1 MKKPQIKIIIIVGCL
16 LLLAALGVSI
26 WLTLRSKAEHA
37 TAASG
42 FKLAQKSLAKFYRM
56 KPFPSPDNVEGTR
69 VNIGS
74 IETNGS
80 LRLSRELRAAQLDPV
95 GMSPSKFKELLLNTT
110 RKLEIAAEKHNVTM
124 AGRFLFG
131 FDAYG
136 ADALPVPD
144 AVPRLAQQLLV
155 VQAIVNILFES
166 EIQSLGSVER
176 EIFESGKQKS
186 RPSKKRHP
194 RRARPGAP
202 VPEAPAVNTEAPAV
216 NTDDLYSR
224 QSFVF
229 QFSTR
234 ENALTDV
241 MNRLAACDMFVR
253 VRDIDIQA
261 KQDAVRSAI
270 TATGLEEEIDLNAP
284 VAPGLASR
292 DARVVSGREL
302 TPLAVRIVIDYYEFK
317 SDGES

>member
-37 TAASG
+37 TAASA
-42 FKLAQKSLAKFYRM
+42 FKLAKNSLAKFYRM
-56 KPFPSPDNVEGTR
+56 NPFPSPDNVEGTR
-69 VNIGS
+69 ANIGS

-80 LRLSRELRAAQLDPV
+80 LRLSRELRAAQLDPI

-131 FDAYG
+131 FDAYE

-176 EIFESGKQKS
+176 EVFESGKQKS
-186 RPSKKRHP
+186 RPRKKRHP
-194 RRARPGAP
+194 RRAGPGAP
-202 VPEAPAVNTEAPAV
+202 VPEAPAVNT
-216 NTDDLYSR
+216 NDLYSR

-253 VRDIDIQA
+253 VRDIDILA

-270 TATGLEEEIDLNAP
+270 TAMGPEEEIDLNAP

-317 SDGES
+317 SDGGS